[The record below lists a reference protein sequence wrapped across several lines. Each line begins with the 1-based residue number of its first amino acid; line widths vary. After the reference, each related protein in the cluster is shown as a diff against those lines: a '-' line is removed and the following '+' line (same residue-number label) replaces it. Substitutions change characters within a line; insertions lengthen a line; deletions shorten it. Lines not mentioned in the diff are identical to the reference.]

1 MQRTFLGE
9 FWKSRERLF
18 EGFLTTIEISGLVI
32 AIGLVAGMIGG
43 LLLVYG
49 PKPVRLLMRVYVDVL
64 RGIPILVLILFSYY
78 GLALV
83 GVNISAFSA
92 GVVALS
98 GFCIAHMSET
108 FRGAIDSI
116 PIGQTE
122 AAKAIG
128 LTFRQRIWYV
138 LLPQAAR
145 RIVPPAINTA
155 VEMVKGTTLLSV
167 IGVLE
172 ILLATQQAIARNYMI
187 IEFYATAMAFY
198 FILNFSL
205 SRAGAYFER
214 RFGFIRY

>member
-1 MQRTFLGE
+1 MERTFLGE
-9 FWKSRERLF
+9 FLKARERLF
-18 EGFLTTIEISGLVI
+18 EGFLTTIEISALVI
-32 AIGLVAGMIGG
+32 AIALVTGVIGG

-49 PKPVRLLMRVYVDVL
+49 PRPVRLLMRVYVDVL

-78 GLALV
+78 GLALI
-83 GVNISAFSA
+83 GLNISAFTA
-92 GVVALS
+92 GVVALA
-98 GFCIAHMSET
+98 GFCSAHMSEI
-108 FRGAIDSI
+108 FRGAIGSI
-116 PIGQTE
+116 PVGQTE

-128 LTFRQRIWYV
+128 LTFAQRFVYV

-172 ILLATQQAIARNYMI
+172 ILLATQQAIARNYMV

-198 FILNFSL
+198 FVLNFSL
-205 SRAGAYFER
+205 SRVGAYFER
-214 RFGFIRY
+214 RLGFIKY